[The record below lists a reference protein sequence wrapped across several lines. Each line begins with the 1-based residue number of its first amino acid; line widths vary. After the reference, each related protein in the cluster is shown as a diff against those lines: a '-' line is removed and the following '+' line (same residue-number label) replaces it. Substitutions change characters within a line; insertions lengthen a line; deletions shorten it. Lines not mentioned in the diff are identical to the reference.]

1 MKPFLTSILCLLF
14 SFNCFGISLIPKIGK
29 KAREFLKSESGSVKN
44 PLDGILSQS
53 SKETYDEFSEALE
66 WLNWDLPESATKRE
80 VFEKFKEA
88 FVLARTTDVVE
99 EEYIDLIFGKWWD
112 DADFRAVMFDSID
125 NVHVYIL
132 FLHDNPDFL
141 LKWWR
146 QTKDMGISQA
156 KLLEYTDS
164 MLDTYYLTNI
174 PTEFTTTLFSAARM
188 SEEFAEDWMFVIR
201 NNEWDT
207 DSIFFRLDDQRSNPL
222 LNPPPSPAEEP
233 PFRFPSSNFLYPSP
247 SPAEGFDPVEVEKL
261 RTELRGPH
269 STPNDS
275 GDNVM
280 PFPRR
285 GGGRPS
291 GPMG

>member
-1 MKPFLTSILCLLF
+1 MKLFLTSLLCLLF
-14 SFNCFGISLIPKIGK
+14 SFNSFGISLKVIGK
-29 KAREFLKSESGSVKN
+29 KAREFLESKKGSAGN

-53 SKETYDEFSEALE
+53 SKETYDEFSEALGILGWE
-66 WLNWDLPESATKRE
+66 PPENATKRE
-80 VFEKFKEA
+80 VFEKFREA
-88 FVLARTTDVVE
+88 FEHARKNNMDLE
-99 EEYIDLIFGKWWD
+99 DHYAELIFGKWWE
-112 DADFRAVMFDSID
+112 DADFRAVMFGSID

-132 FLHDNPDFL
+132 YLHDNVDFL
-141 LKWWR
+141 LKWWK
-146 QTKDMGISQA
+146 QANDMGISQA

-164 MLDTYYLTNI
+164 LLDVDDI
-174 PTEFTTTLFSAARM
+174 PTESVQTVLRATH
-188 SEEFAEDWMFVIR
+188 ENEDFAKDWMFVIR
-201 NNEWDT
+201 NNGWDNH
-207 DSIFFRLDDQRSNPL
+207 SLNFRQRQRSNPL